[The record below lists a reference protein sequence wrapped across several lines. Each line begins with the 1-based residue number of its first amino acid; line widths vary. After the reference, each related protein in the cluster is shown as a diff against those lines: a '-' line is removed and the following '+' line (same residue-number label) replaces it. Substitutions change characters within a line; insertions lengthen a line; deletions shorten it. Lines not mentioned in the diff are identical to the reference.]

1 MSAAPFKAQLHYPDS
16 DGNPMADNT
25 IQYNW
30 MVKLKENIDFLL
42 SDDPQVF
49 VAANLL
55 WYPVEGRPELRRAP
69 DVMVA
74 FGRPKGNRGS
84 YRPWEEGGI
93 APQVVIEVLSPGN
106 TPGEMARKLRFYDQY
121 GVEEY
126 CQVDPNPNTLSV
138 SSWQRQGEGL
148 VIDAEE
154 DRWQSP
160 RLGITIAVQDG
171 QLVAQDPAGQPFL
184 SVQELYAQYAEQQK
198 LNQEQAEALQ
208 AKDDEIARLR
218 AELDRLKGQ

>member
-1 MSAAPFKAQLHYPDS
+1 
-16 DGNPMADNT
+16 MADNT
-25 IQYNW
+25 IQYDW
-30 MVKLKENIDFLL
+30 VVKLKENIDFLL
-42 SDDPQVF
+42 RDDLQVF

-55 WYPVEGRPELRRAP
+55 WYPVEDSPDLRHAP

-74 FGRPKGNRGS
+74 FGRAKGNRGS
-84 YRPWEEGGI
+84 YRQWEEGGI

-126 CQVDPNPNTLSV
+126 CQVDPAPESLSV

-148 VIDAEE
+148 VINPEE

-160 RLGITIAVQDG
+160 RLGITIAVKEAQLIALHPDG
-171 QLVAQDPAGQPFL
+171 KPFL
-184 SVQELYAQYAEQQK
+184 SAQELYAKYAEQQA
-198 LNQEQAEALQ
+198 LTQQQAEALK

-218 AELDRLKGQ
+218 AELDWLKGQ

>member
-1 MSAAPFKAQLHYPDS
+1 
-16 DGNPMADNT
+16 MADNT
-25 IQYNW
+25 IQYDW

-42 SDDPQVF
+42 RDDPQVF

-55 WYPVEGRPELRRAP
+55 WYPVEGRPDLRRAP

-74 FGRPKGNRGS
+74 FGRAKGHRGS
-84 YRPWEEGGI
+84 YRQWEEGGI

-106 TPGEMARKLRFYDQY
+106 TPGEMASKLRFYDQY

-126 CQVDPNPNTLSV
+126 CQVDPAPESLSV

-148 VIDAEE
+148 VISAEE

-160 RLGITIAVQDG
+160 RLGITIAVKEAQLIALHPDG
-171 QLVAQDPAGQPFL
+171 KPFL
-184 SVQELYAQYAEQQK
+184 SAQELYAKYAEQQ
-198 LNQEQAEALQ
+198 EQIQ
-208 AKDDEIARLR
+208 DQQDEIARLR
-218 AELDRLKGQ
+218 AELDRLRGQ